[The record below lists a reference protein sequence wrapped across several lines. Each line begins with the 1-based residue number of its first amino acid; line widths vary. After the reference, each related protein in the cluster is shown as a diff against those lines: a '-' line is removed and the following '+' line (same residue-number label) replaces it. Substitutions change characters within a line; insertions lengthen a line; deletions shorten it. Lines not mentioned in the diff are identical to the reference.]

1 MSDLKQRILKISN
14 EGSPIVIFSNT
25 NGVSLQQMPDKK
37 WSKLTE
43 PHKNKI
49 RKYVA
54 TRNEKL
60 LESASSDD
68 LMEIESHVLKY
79 TGKKETRSTLDTQEQ
94 SESASQHIRGQ
105 SQHIRGQSQHI
116 RGQSESASRQSRSQN
131 RSHVEGTSED
141 EATVEAGGNV
151 DPKIDEED
159 ENPPQAEQKFD
170 VLETQ
175 EENNEEENNEED
187 EYKKHNFEDGEP
199 QSADVNSD
207 LDLTPNFVNT
217 FFGYIDSLLEK
228 KKEPIEKVPVEDPS
242 ENEQKTQGS
251 TTPDYSDPNAEVF
264 SNASDSETKETVV
277 DSLPDGWT
285 EHVST
290 TSDPGKKY
298 YFNEKTGETVWER
311 PTNKSEEKAAS
322 PTVSDTSQT
331 KDENENE
338 NKDENNDE
346 LAEGWTEHVS
356 TSSDPGKKYY
366 FNEKTGETVWEKPLK
381 TSKKQTTEETEE
393 SEWTEHVS
401 TSSDPGKKY
410 YFNEKT
416 GETVWEKPPGFDA
429 AAPSSGESDE
439 SSKTKFNAKDKDVVA
454 GQCFNCGST
463 NNLTLKTYKL
473 EENRAVPVS
482 FCCFKCF
489 EAVEF

>member
-94 SESASQHIRGQ
+94 SESESQHIRGQ
-105 SQHIRGQSQHI
+105 SQN
-116 RGQSESASRQSRSQN
+116 RSQ
-131 RSHVEGTSED
+131 VEGTSED
-141 EATVEAGGNV
+141 EATVEVGANV

-170 VLETQ
+170 VHETQ

-228 KKEPIEKVPVEDPS
+228 KKEPIEKIPVEDPS

-277 DSLPDGWT
+277 DPLPDGWT

-311 PTNKSEEKAAS
+311 PTNNKSEEKRNAGLVTAFSGYDDGSSCPTFITTGWMPSCSCNAGDPVPATVLDPFSGAATTGLVCQQLGRRYVGLDLS
-322 PTVSDTSQT
+322 MEYHALARERLSLEALDAWQDGGIEATANWSD
-331 KDENENE
+331 
-338 NKDENNDE
+338 
-346 LAEGWTEHVS
+346 LPMFEGIE
-356 TSSDPGKKYY
+356 P
-366 FNEKTGETVWEKPLK
+366 
-381 TSKKQTTEETEE
+381 
-393 SEWTEHVS
+393 
-401 TSSDPGKKY
+401 
-410 YFNEKT
+410 
-416 GETVWEKPPGFDA
+416 
-429 AAPSSGESDE
+429 
-439 SSKTKFNAKDKDVVA
+439 
-454 GQCFNCGST
+454 
-463 NNLTLKTYKL
+463 
-473 EENRAVPVS
+473 
-482 FCCFKCF
+482 
-489 EAVEF
+489 

>member
-79 TGKKETRSTLDTQEQ
+79 TGKKETHSTLDTQEQ
-94 SESASQHIRGQ
+94 SESKSQHIRGQ
-105 SQHIRGQSQHI
+105 SQ
-116 RGQSESASRQSRSQN
+116 N
-131 RSHVEGTSED
+131 RSYVEGTSED

-151 DPKIDEED
+151 GPKMDEED
-159 ENPPQAEQKFD
+159 ENSPQAEQKFD

-228 KKEPIEKVPVEDPS
+228 KKEPIEKIHVEDPS

-264 SNASDSETKETVV
+264 SNASDSETKETVM
-277 DSLPDGWT
+277 DPLPDGWT

-298 YFNEKTGETVWER
+298 YFNEKTGETIWER
-311 PTNKSEEKAAS
+311 PTNNKSEEKIDL
-322 PTVSDTSQT
+322 PTVSDTSQS

-381 TSKKQTTEETEE
+381 TSKKQTTEEKEE

-401 TSSDPGKKY
+401 TISDPGKKY